1 MILDLLDRLK
11 FNLKKIAILLIFI
24 FFLVSPITRSFYYL
38 INYKYDNRLLGAVW
52 INENI
57 DKGKKI
63 TLSFPPTNWN
73 SLPFNFNNYIL
84 LDKENLDA
92 DYIVLV
98 NEKLNNK
105 FESKFSIIEF
115 HPSIVGYRPVL
126 KGEVMQFMQS
136 I

>member
-1 MILDLLDRLK
+1 MQYIFSLAIFSILSSFMILDLLDRLK

-63 TLSFPPTNWN
+63 ALSF
-73 SLPFNFNNYIL
+73 LLQIGIL
-84 LDKENLDA
+84 YHSILIITFFDKKKILDA
-92 DYIVLV
+92 DYIVLLM
-98 NEKLNNK
+98 K
-105 FESKFSIIEF
+105 S
-115 HPSIVGYRPVL
+115 
-126 KGEVMQFMQS
+126 
-136 I
+136 